1 MPEATETA
9 KNGIFS
15 SALIACTTWVSH
27 FGWHG
32 EMNKVYSDTQISNNV
47 HLNLGQISHS
57 FYVTLPISTVLL
69 NIIISKKRI
78 IFIFLEFLTKS

>member
-47 HLNLGQISHS
+47 HLNLGQISH
-57 FYVTLPISTVLL
+57 L
-69 NIIISKKRI
+69 SKPDQVRP
-78 IFIFLEFLTKS
+78 TSCVM